1 MASNAADARMRR
13 EDAANLLCEYGI
25 TPTVQRIDI
34 AAVLLVRR
42 QPVCAEE
49 FQRLLAR
56 HGTAPW
62 DWRKPT
68 PAGLLAWLARILRRI
83 IRGE

>member
-56 HGTAPW
+56 HGTPVSKATVYNTLGLFA
-62 DWRKPT
+62 RK
-68 PAGLLAWLARILRRI
+68 
-83 IRGE
+83 